1 MITIMIMDIP
11 TRGVITNSRED
22 TDTAI
27 AMVKKR
33 KRVTVTVVVM
43 VMAVVT
49 DTDMVVM
56 MATVMDIL
64 MVKRNSVV
72 EGDIVMAPRVL

>member
-27 AMVKKR
+27 AMLK
-33 KRVTVTVVVM
+33 KRVTVMVVVM
-43 VMAVVT
+43 VMAEVT

-64 MVKRNSVV
+64 MVKRKSVV
-72 EGDIVMAPRVL
+72 EGDMVMAPRVL

>member
-11 TRGVITNSRED
+11 TRGVISNLRED

-33 KRVTVTVVVM
+33 VMVTV
-43 VMAVVT
+43 MAEVT
-49 DTDMVVM
+49 DTDMVVV
-56 MATVMDIL
+56 MATVMDTDIL
-64 MVKRNSVV
+64 MVKRKSVV
-72 EGDIVMAPRVL
+72 EGDIFMAPRVL

>member
-27 AMVKKR
+27 AMLKKR
-33 KRVTVTVVVM
+33 VM
-43 VMAVVT
+43 VMAVEVT
-49 DTDMVVM
+49 DMVMVVM
-56 MATVMDIL
+56 MATVMDML
-64 MVKRNSVV
+64 MVKRN
-72 EGDIVMAPRVL
+72 

>member
-27 AMVKKR
+27 AMPKKR
-33 KRVTVTVVVM
+33 VM
-43 VMAVVT
+43 VMEMAVEVT
-49 DTDMVVM
+49 DMVMVVM
-56 MATVMDIL
+56 MATVMDML
-64 MVKRNSVV
+64 MVKRN
-72 EGDIVMAPRVL
+72 